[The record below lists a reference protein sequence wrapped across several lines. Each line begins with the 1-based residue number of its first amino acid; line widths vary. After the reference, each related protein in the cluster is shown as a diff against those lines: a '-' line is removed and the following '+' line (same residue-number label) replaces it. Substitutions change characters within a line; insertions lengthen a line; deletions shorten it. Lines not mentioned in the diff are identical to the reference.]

1 MKPPRKPLTF
11 DLHAN
16 PVADDSEAGRE
27 SSASATYPE
36 PPPSVPKLPP
46 VPRQQLG
53 VRIPVDI
60 YKRLRIKA
68 VLDGVLVQDVVE
80 RAVRE
85 LLDREDQQG
94 SVATG

>member
-11 DLHAN
+11 DLNAS
-16 PVADDSEAGRE
+16 PVTDDERAR
-27 SSASATYPE
+27 ASGMLNTYPE
-36 PPPSVPKLPP
+36 AHPTPKSPA

-85 LLDREDQQG
+85 LLEREDKQAG
-94 SVATG
+94 AATG